1 MLTYDY
7 RLPVERL
14 FEASS
19 QDNII
24 RQIVQA
30 DEGEYARI
38 RAWLEDQMK
47 QQLPE
52 KVSIRQHT
60 SAYIRQHTSAYVS
73 IHTRGSDE
81 TTAAREGEARGGG
94 VLRQDVC

>member
-1 MLTYDY
+1 M
-7 RLPVERL
+7 ERL

-30 DEGEYARI
+30 DEGEFARI
-38 RAWLEDQMK
+38 QAWFDEQIK

-52 KVSIRQHT
+52 KVKQ
-60 SAYIRQHTSAYVS
+60 
-73 IHTRGSDE
+73 
-81 TTAAREGEARGGG
+81 EAEAFYDKTYA
-94 VLRQDVC
+94 DVC

>member
-1 MLTYDY
+1 
-7 RLPVERL
+7 VERL

-30 DEGEYARI
+30 DEGEFARI
-38 RAWLEDQMK
+38 QAWFDEQLQ

-52 KVSIRQHT
+52 KVKQ
-60 SAYIRQHTSAYVS
+60 
-73 IHTRGSDE
+73 
-81 TTAAREGEARGGG
+81 EAEAFYDKTYA
-94 VLRQDVC
+94 DVR